1 MHMWKSLSP
10 NARFSILAFIVTLG
24 LGLLSMGALGLALY
38 YLVFPFLNKDIDSLH
53 GDSAWPTII
62 LVGMLWSFGFLFA
75 GLAHHY
81 LIKWKSAK
89 YIAKT
94 AYVFILWL
102 WILILWYTCLNYT
115 IVN

>member
-1 MHMWKSLSP
+1 MWKTLSP
-10 NARFSILAFIVTLG
+10 NARFSIVAFVVTLG

-38 YLVFPFLNKDIDSLH
+38 YLVFPFLNKDIDSLQ

-75 GLAHHY
+75 GVVYHY
-81 LIKWKSAK
+81 LAKWKLPK
-89 YIAKT
+89 YIGYS
-94 AYVFILWL
+94 AYALILWV
-102 WILILWYTCLNYT
+102 WILILWYVCLNYK